1 MIKNPV
7 FSLSILIKRF
17 NMSTDYIPDKN
28 IPFDEIEKFN
38 HNGVKVEN
46 IEDGNVLLTD
56 CVNYMWVHSKAVM
69 GTYKDLELISMEPYE
84 GSLFT
89 RYGGNDPTK
98 IIEAVED
105 FFKVRLISEDEDEYY
120 KIVSRRKF
128 KVIKGGSF

>member
-46 IEDGNVLLTD
+46 IEDGNVGLHPTGWTKYD
-56 CVNYMWVHSKAVM
+56 RVVGRNQIPFMREK
-69 GTYKDLELISMEPYE
+69 GTCHEAPKELCC
-84 GSLFT
+84 
-89 RYGGNDPTK
+89 
-98 IIEAVED
+98 
-105 FFKVRLISEDEDEYY
+105 
-120 KIVSRRKF
+120 
-128 KVIKGGSF
+128 